1 MSAGKVVIGLV
12 AGLATGALLGIL
24 FAPDKGYKTRK
35 RIYREGEKITEDVTE
50 KFMDFM
56 ESVTDKFNDVKKD
69 VTDFAEKVK
78 ATEKKVEKDLKADKV

>member
-1 MSAGKVVIGLV
+1 MSTGKVVIGLV

-24 FAPDKGYKTRK
+24 FAPDKGVRTRK
-35 RIYREGEKITEDVTE
+35 RILRQGEKITEDMTE

-56 ESVTDKFNDVKKD
+56 DSITDKFKDVKKD

-78 ATEKKVEKDLKADKV
+78 ATEKTVENDMKADKD